1 MAYILVARGRQ
12 ANPKAVLESSMT
24 KEEIILANRDYLF
37 PSIFHYYK
45 EPLVVSH
52 AKDQYV
58 WDADG
63 NQYLDFF
70 GGIVTISVGHCNAE
84 VNRKVHAQMDRLQH
98 VSTVFANEPQA
109 ALAKKLATIS
119 PGGKLTKSFFTNSGM
134 EANETAI
141 LTARCYTGS
150 TEVVALRYAYHGR
163 SSLAMGLTAQSN
175 WRLGPVTQAGIV
187 HAVNAYCYR
196 CPFGLTYPS
205 CEVKCAQDVEE
216 VIRTTTSGRI
226 AAFIGEP
233 IQGVGGFVTPP
244 KEYFPIVADIVK
256 KYGGL
261 FISDEVQTGWGRT
274 GGKWF
279 GIEQWGVTPDIITSA
294 KSLGNGAPV
303 GLTVARPEVA
313 DALKGTTIS
322 TFGGNPVTATAAKAV
337 IDYIDEHKLMINAAE
352 TGAYLRGKLDE
363 LKAKYPII
371 GDVRGMG
378 LMQAL
383 ELVEDRESKKPA
395 VEATAA
401 VMEAAR
407 QNQLLIG
414 KGGTFGN
421 VIRVPPPLNISK
433 SDVDDFTLRLEASFQ
448 QVPAAR
454 MAGAAR

>member
-1 MAYILVARGRQ
+1 
-12 ANPKAVLESSMT
+12 MT
-24 KEEIILANRDYLF
+24 KEDILIANRDHLF
-37 PSIFHYYK
+37 PSVFHYYK

-70 GGIVTISVGHCNAE
+70 GGIVTISVGHCNDE
-84 VNRKVHAQMDRLQH
+84 VNKKLHAQIDRLQH

-109 ALAKKLATIS
+109 ALAKKLAQIT
-119 PGGKLTKSFFTNSGM
+119 PAGKLTKSFFTNSGT

-150 TEVVALRYAYHGR
+150 TEIVALRYGYHGR
-163 SSLAMGLTAQSN
+163 SSLAMGLTAQSS

-196 CPFGLTYPS
+196 CPYGLTYPS

-226 AAFIGEP
+226 AGFIAEP
-233 IQGVGGFVTPP
+233 IQGVGGFITPP

-279 GIEQWGVTPDIITSA
+279 GIEQWGVQPDIITSA
-294 KSLGNGAPV
+294 KGLANGSPI
-303 GLTVARPEVA
+303 GLTIARPEVA
-313 DALKGTTIS
+313 DSLKGATIS
-322 TFGGNPVTATAAKAV
+322 TFGGNPVTTTAAKAV
-337 IDYIDEHKLMINAAE
+337 IDFIEDHKLSINAAE
-352 TGAYLRGKLDE
+352 VGTYLRGKLME
-363 LKAKYPII
+363 LKEKHSII

-378 LMQAL
+378 LLQAM
-383 ELVEDRESKKPA
+383 ELVEDRKTKKPA
-395 VEATAA
+395 TAQTAA
-401 VMEAAR
+401 LLEASR
-407 QNQLLIG
+407 ENRILIG
-414 KGGTFGN
+414 KGGIAGN
-421 VIRVPPPLNISK
+421 VLRISPPLNIAK
-433 SDVDDFTLRLEASFQ
+433 SDVDEFARRLDASFAKVSTPQ
-448 QVPAAR
+448 AVAH
-454 MAGAAR
+454 G